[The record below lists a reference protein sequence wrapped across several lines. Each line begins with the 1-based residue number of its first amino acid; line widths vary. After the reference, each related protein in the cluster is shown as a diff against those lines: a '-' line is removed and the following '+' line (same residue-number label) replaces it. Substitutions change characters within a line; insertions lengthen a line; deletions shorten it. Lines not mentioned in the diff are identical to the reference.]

1 MGVATCVTPSHAI
14 YSSKLGRFLVDEE
27 LLGLQGMWRQD
38 YPNQDAWGNML
49 NTGDLAQDL
58 AGNGF
63 TGTVAQA
70 AFLTVLTFSEV
81 WEHVATSQDLLAEQ
95 EASPNQL
102 EDEPAQALVLAGS
115 PLLPEPAEPEEIPAA
130 QELAL
135 PVKRRV
141 RGKTYDPFYS
151 GPRKPGFRLLEARPK
166 KRSKAE
172 CGRHGCGNKKAKGK
186 KKMVTISE
194 KEAIFQ
200 KYQEL
205 KEMGVSNPLQ
215 KLKEQKLP
223 GYFHGCLFE
232 SKWGRVR
239 REQQWELLVQTAPK
253 LCQKHKE
260 LPNSLRRILN
270 FSTMKHGEPATA
282 ASQKNH
288 LPLVLQDVIEN
299 VLMDRIDLGEELGIP
314 FVKNTI
320 LWCVELW
327 NECLT
332 SVKQMM
338 KKQSLSMLQERD
350 GEFAEMDHSQFECVF
365 QQMVHKADTLLQPI
379 QLSETDGALTL
390 LDMFNKLLLFWDIF
404 GFICACCTCVVRGR
418 RLMMTSD
425 SIYKL
430 Q

>member
-1 MGVATCVTPSHAI
+1 
-14 YSSKLGRFLVDEE
+14 
-27 LLGLQGMWRQD
+27 
-38 YPNQDAWGNML
+38 
-49 NTGDLAQDL
+49 
-58 AGNGF
+58 
-63 TGTVAQA
+63 
-70 AFLTVLTFSEV
+70 
-81 WEHVATSQDLLAEQ
+81 
-95 EASPNQL
+95 
-102 EDEPAQALVLAGS
+102 
-115 PLLPEPAEPEEIPAA
+115 
-130 QELAL
+130 
-135 PVKRRV
+135 
-141 RGKTYDPFYS
+141 
-151 GPRKPGFRLLEARPK
+151 KPGFRLLEARPK

-379 QLSETDGALTL
+379 QLSETDGDGEILEHMRIQELEGERTYAWAIQNGDAIESRCILPQWISRVLELRLCQFVTEHDAWQERILKRVDKPNPLTRKQQARYEAWQANL
-390 LDMFNKLLLFWDIF
+390 
-404 GFICACCTCVVRGR
+404 
-418 RLMMTSD
+418 
-425 SIYKL
+425 
-430 Q
+430 

>member
-166 KRSKAE
+166 KRRARQSVGDMAVATRRQK
-172 CGRHGCGNKKAKGK
+172 GRKK
-186 KKMVTISE
+186 
-194 KEAIFQ
+194 
-200 KYQEL
+200 
-205 KEMGVSNPLQ
+205 
-215 KLKEQKLP
+215 
-223 GYFHGCLFE
+223 
-232 SKWGRVR
+232 W
-239 REQQWELLVQTAPK
+239 
-253 LCQKHKE
+253 
-260 LPNSLRRILN
+260 
-270 FSTMKHGEPATA
+270 
-282 ASQKNH
+282 
-288 LPLVLQDVIEN
+288 
-299 VLMDRIDLGEELGIP
+299 
-314 FVKNTI
+314 
-320 LWCVELW
+320 
-327 NECLT
+327 
-332 SVKQMM
+332 
-338 KKQSLSMLQERD
+338 
-350 GEFAEMDHSQFECVF
+350 
-365 QQMVHKADTLLQPI
+365 
-379 QLSETDGALTL
+379 
-390 LDMFNKLLLFWDIF
+390 
-404 GFICACCTCVVRGR
+404 
-418 RLMMTSD
+418 
-425 SIYKL
+425 
-430 Q
+430 